1 MLDKKPLFQTGGT
14 PIFTGMNWNKLS
26 IFPVMG
32 EHLSA
37 QNALPLDFTAGNAGL
52 HTVNLGDTASFDE
65 FVFQQLHR
73 AGKTYGHGGYLEKR
87 DIYRRSEVFA
97 TTQEDFRNIHLGIDI
112 WTAASSPIFAPL
124 DGKVHSFQDNEGFG
138 NYGPTIILEHQV
150 EGQLFYTLYGHLRRE
165 DLQGLEVGQVLRAGE
180 AFCQVGPYPENGDWP
195 PHLHFQ
201 LIWDL
206 EGNWGDYPG
215 VAAEKELDFYAQN
228 CPDPSIFLGLNE
240 H

>member
-1 MLDKKPLFQTGGT
+1 
-14 PIFTGMNWNKLS
+14 MNLNSLL

-32 EHLSA
+32 EPLSA
-37 QNALPLDFTAGNAGL
+37 ENALPLDFTEANASL
-52 HTVNLGDTASFDE
+52 RRVDLSDTASFDS

-73 AGKTYGHGGYLEKR
+73 AGKIYGYGGYLEKR

-97 TTQEDFRNIHLGIDI
+97 TAQEDFRNIHLGIDI
-112 WTAASSPIFAPL
+112 WTEAGSPIFAPL

-150 EGQLFYTLYGHLRRE
+150 EGKIFYSLYGHLRQE
-165 DLQGLEVGQVLRAGE
+165 DLQSLEVGQVLRAGE
-180 AFCQVGPYPENGDWP
+180 AFCRVGPYPENGDWP

-215 VAAEKELDFYAQN
+215 VAAEKDLAYYQHN
-228 CPDPSIFLGLNE
+228 CPDPAPLLGLVT
-240 H
+240 

>member
-1 MLDKKPLFQTGGT
+1 LLDKKPLYQTGRT
-14 PIFTGMNWNKLS
+14 PIFTSMNWNKLS

-32 EHLSA
+32 EPLSA
-37 QNALPLDFTAGNAGL
+37 QKALPLDFTAGNAGL
-52 HTVNLGDTASFDE
+52 RTVDLGDTASFDA

-112 WTAASSPIFAPL
+112 WTAAGSPIFAPL

-215 VAAEKELDFYAQN
+215 VAAEKELDFYAKN

>member
-1 MLDKKPLFQTGGT
+1 MK
-14 PIFTGMNWNKLS
+14 WNKLS

-32 EHLSA
+32 EPLSA
-37 QNALPLDFTAGNAGL
+37 HNALSLDFTTGNAGL
-52 HTVNLGDTASFDE
+52 RTVNLGDTASFDA

-73 AGKTYGHGGYLEKR
+73 AGKTFGHGGYLEKR

-112 WTAASSPIFAPL
+112 WTAAGSSIFAPL

-150 EGQLFYTLYGHLRRE
+150 EGQLFYSLYGHLRRE
-165 DLQGLEVGQVLRAGE
+165 DLQGLEVGQVFRAGE
-180 AFCQVGPYPENGDWP
+180 AFCRVGPYPENGDWP

-228 CPDPSIFLGLNE
+228 CPDPSIFLGFNE
-240 H
+240 Y

>member
-1 MLDKKPLFQTGGT
+1 
-14 PIFTGMNWNKLS
+14 MNLNSLL

-32 EHLSA
+32 EPLSTE
-37 QNALPLDFTAGNAGL
+37 NALPLDFTEANASL
-52 HTVNLGDTASFDE
+52 RRVDLSDTASFDS

-73 AGKTYGHGGYLEKR
+73 AGKIYGYGGYLEKR

-97 TTQEDFRNIHLGIDI
+97 TAQEDFRNIHLGIDI
-112 WTAASSPIFAPL
+112 WTEAGSPIFAPL

-150 EGQLFYTLYGHLRRE
+150 EGQLFYSLYGHLRQE
-165 DLQGLEVGQVLRAGE
+165 DFQSLEVGQFLRAGE
-180 AFCQVGPYPENGDWP
+180 AFCRVGPYPENGDWP

-206 EGNWGDYPG
+206 GEHWGDYPG
-215 VAAEKELDFYAQN
+215 VAAEKDLAYYQHN
-228 CPDPSIFLGLNE
+228 CPDPAPLLGLVI
-240 H
+240 

>member
-1 MLDKKPLFQTGGT
+1 
-14 PIFTGMNWNKLS
+14 MNWNKLS

-32 EHLSA
+32 EPLNT
-37 QNALPLDFTAGNAGL
+37 QNSLPLDFTTSNTGL
-52 HTVNLGDTASFDE
+52 HGVDLSDTPSFDA
-65 FVFQQLHR
+65 FVFQQLHST
-73 AGKTYGHGGYLEKR
+73 GKNYGHGGYLEKR

-97 TTQEDFRNIHLGIDI
+97 TAQEDFRNIHLGIDI
-112 WTAASSPIFAPL
+112 WTAAGSPIFAPL
-124 DGKVHSFQDNEGFG
+124 DGKVHSFQDNVGFG

-150 EGQLFYTLYGHLRRE
+150 GGQLFFSLYGHLRRE
-165 DLQGLEVGQVLRAGE
+165 DLQILEVGQVLRAGE
-180 AFCQVGPYPENGDWP
+180 SFCRVGPYPENGDWP

-215 VAAEKELDFYAQN
+215 VAAEKELNFYAQN
-228 CPDPSIFLGLNE
+228 CPDPRIFLGLHE